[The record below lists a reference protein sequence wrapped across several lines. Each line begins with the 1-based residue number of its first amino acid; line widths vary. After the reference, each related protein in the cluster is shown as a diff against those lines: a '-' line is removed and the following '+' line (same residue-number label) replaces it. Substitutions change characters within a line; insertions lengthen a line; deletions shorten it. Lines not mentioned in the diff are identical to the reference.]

1 MKTQIV
7 GLVDLGESLSV
18 NLAYLAKKLNS
29 LQTSFE
35 FDDAGTITSDALG
48 DPEVQGKWYD
58 IPRLFD
64 LVRKLKTSRYDYVVG
79 ITDCRITHTG
89 ESPPSPDRD
98 YFSLSDFEN
107 VAIISVS
114 KSLLKYNSPGKTIL
128 QFVGF
133 LLTAE
138 VAIMAARTNL
148 THYGNIHCVFNE
160 CEDRDLLPGCI
171 ESGEICM
178 TCVAKI
184 KKANIPDT
192 CLDSIRKIL
201 RWCRRNSW
209 PHAFARTI
217 QHPVTVVILGVGI
230 GWFTSIFVGKDSY
243 LLMLAIMLLP
253 ICVVLYLAKQSH
265 A

>member
-7 GLVDLGESLSV
+7 GLVDLGERLPV
-18 NLAYLAKKLNS
+18 NLADLAKKLNR

-35 FDDAGTITSDALG
+35 FDDAGAITSDALG
-48 DPEVQGKWYD
+48 DPEVEGKWYD

-107 VAIISVS
+107 VAIISVN
-114 KSLLKYNSPGKTIL
+114 KSRLKYNSPGKTVL

-133 LLTAE
+133 LLTTE

-160 CEDRDLLPGCI
+160 CEDTDLLPGCI
-171 ESGEICM
+171 ESSEICM
-178 TCVAKI
+178 SCVAKI
-184 KKANIPDT
+184 KKANIPDAI
-192 CLDSIRKIL
+192 LQSLQKIL
-201 RWCRRNSW
+201 RWCSRNSW
-209 PHAFARTI
+209 QHAFTRTM
-217 QHPVTVVILGVGI
+217 QHPITGIAVGVGV
-230 GWFTSIFVGKDSY
+230 GWFTSIFVGKGSY
-243 LLMLAIMLLP
+243 LFMLAIMLLP
-253 ICVVLYLAKQSH
+253 VCVVLYLSKQSH